1 MTTNQA
7 MMRKNAGTND
17 RSDALRAAVK
27 KYYIYVVLLV
37 IVVAFSLV
45 KFNQV
50 GLFGRGAFLSRD
62 SVINMLRISAP
73 ILTLS
78 GAFTLLMIS
87 GYIDLSV
94 GSAMSLSV
102 VVFSLMILNGFAFVP
117 AFLIT
122 LVVGI
127 AMGLLNGFNVMK
139 LRITPVIATLVT
151 LNLFK
156 GIALLIV
163 PDRTSAIKSTAT
175 QKMPGMIN
183 SYARHDAFLG
193 LPWAFYIA
201 IAVIIV
207 LVIVQRKTILGKYA
221 AAIGGNRIAAE
232 LSGINPVKYVW
243 ILYVIVGFFAA
254 AAGVARASY
263 MSLGDPLSGDSMEL
277 DCIIAVLLGGTAFSG
292 GEGSVAKTMIGALI
306 IMCVTTGLMTVIPAY
321 WQVVAKGSV
330 LLFAVVLNHLLVRER
345 RRKSVLRI
353 AYCICHH
360 SSFAD
365 TCCAALRRKC
375 RCSQEE
381 F

>member
-1 MTTNQA
+1 MTTTTQTRPSVEQSN
-7 MMRKNAGTND
+7 
-17 RSDALRAAVK
+17 RSEALRAAIK

-37 IVVAFSLV
+37 IVVIFSLV
-45 KFNQV
+45 KVGQV
-50 GLFGRGAFLSRD
+50 GLFGRGAFLSPD
-62 SVINMLRISAP
+62 SVINMLRVSAP

-94 GSAMSLSV
+94 GSAMSLSA
-102 VVFSLMILNGFAFVP
+102 VVFSLLILNQVPFVP
-117 AFLIT
+117 ALLVT

-127 AMGLLNGFNVMK
+127 GMGLLNGFNVMK

-163 PDRTSAIKSTAT
+163 PDGTSAIKSTAT
-175 QKMPGMIN
+175 QKMPGLIN
-183 SYARHDAFLG
+183 TYARHDVILG
-193 LPWAFYIA
+193 LPWAFFIA
-201 IAVIIV
+201 IAVIIA

-221 AAIGGNRIAAE
+221 AAIGGNRTAAE
-232 LSGINPVKYVW
+232 LSGISAVKYVW

-263 MSLGDPLSGDSMEL
+263 MSLGDPLSGEGMEL

-292 GEGSVAKTMIGALI
+292 GEGSVAKTMIAALI
-306 IMCVTTGLMTVIPAY
+306 LMCVTTGLMTVIPAY

-330 LLFAVVLNHLLVRER
+330 LLFAVVLNHLLVRR
-345 RRKSVLRI
+345 RAVR
-353 AYCICHH
+353 
-360 SSFAD
+360 
-365 TCCAALRRKC
+365 
-375 RCSQEE
+375 
-381 F
+381 